1 MSLEKQDTVP
11 DLEGIAEFIGAVRER
26 IGTIVVGQDVVVER
40 LLRIAPRRLVY
51 LSCDPAT
58 LARDL
63 GHLIRGGYELAHVE
77 AFDLFPQTPHVEVL
91 VALEG
96 DPRAVSGSHE

>member
-1 MSLEKQDTVP
+1 MPRSLLD
-11 DLEGIAEFIGAVRER
+11 
-26 IGTIVVGQDVVVER
+26 R

-63 GHLIRGGYELAHVE
+63 GHLVRGGYELQHVE
-77 AFDLFPQTPHVEVL
+77 AFDLFPQTPHVEALVVL
-91 VALEG
+91 QG
-96 DPRAVSGSHE
+96 DPRALPGPAG